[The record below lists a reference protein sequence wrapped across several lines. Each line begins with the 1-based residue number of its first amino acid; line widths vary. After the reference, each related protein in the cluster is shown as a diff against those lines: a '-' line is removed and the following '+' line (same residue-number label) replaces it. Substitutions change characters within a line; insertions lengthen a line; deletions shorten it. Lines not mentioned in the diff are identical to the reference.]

1 MTVTVVMLR
10 LRYGYGT
17 VTLRVGSLVTLRY
30 APPIG
35 AYVRNSRN
43 VPGRTDELG
52 QRRHRFLLRSHD
64 CGLACCRLVP
74 FVWSAWSFVLAV
86 VLVPPRLIRASCRY
100 SFLLLSHVSN
110 DRLYFI
116 SLLDSICKKSQ

>member
-10 LRYGYGT
+10 LRYGYVTGRQSCY
-17 VTLRVGSLVTLRY
+17 VTLR
-30 APPIG
+30 PPIG

-74 FVWSAWSFVLAV
+74 FIWSAWSFVLAV

>member
-1 MTVTVVMLR
+1 MTVYRVT
-10 LRYGYGT
+10 LRYGS
-17 VTLRVGSLVTLRY
+17 VTLRVGSRVTLRY
-30 APPIG
+30 AG

-52 QRRHRFLLRSHD
+52 QRRHRFLLCSHD

-86 VLVPPRLIRASCRY
+86 VLVPPRLIRANCRY
-100 SFLLLSHVSN
+100 PFLLLSHVSN
-110 DRLYFI
+110 D
-116 SLLDSICKKSQ
+116 

>member
-1 MTVTVVMLR
+1 V
-10 LRYGYGT
+10 
-17 VTLRVGSLVTLRY
+17 
-30 APPIG
+30 I
-35 AYVRNSRN
+35 
-43 VPGRTDELG
+43 LG
-52 QRRHRFLLRSHD
+52 LAATGLCRHEFPYLRFLLRSHD

-110 DRLYFI
+110 DRCNEAV
-116 SLLDSICKKSQ
+116 SLLQATLEEEKDTDEKLSKFAVTPINQKAEAAE